1 MNDITINK
9 EVLKILENVGVE
21 TSLIA
26 DIEKINSHRYTLMY
40 TCRAHEIGYVQADTI
55 EQINQILKQ
64 NTEDHESGWELE
76 YIFHFGKLLKY
87 KTHTIPTIEFIK

>member
-26 DIEKINSHRYTLMY
+26 DIEK
-40 TCRAHEIGYVQADTI
+40 
-55 EQINQILKQ
+55 
-64 NTEDHESGWELE
+64 
-76 YIFHFGKLLKY
+76 
-87 KTHTIPTIEFIK
+87 